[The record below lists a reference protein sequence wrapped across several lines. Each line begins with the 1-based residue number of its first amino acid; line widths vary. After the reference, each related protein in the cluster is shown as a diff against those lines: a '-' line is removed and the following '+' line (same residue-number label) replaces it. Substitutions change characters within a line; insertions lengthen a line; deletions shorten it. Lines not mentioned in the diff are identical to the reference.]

1 MLLRMISCEGAA
13 AGFLTGVLF
22 AVEGTGFDDSAF
34 GFAALGLAL
43 AASFGIAK
51 FSSWSEL
58 AELAELAVFAEV
70 AGRLSLA

>member
-1 MLLRMISCEGAA
+1 MLLRMISWVGAA
-13 AGFLTGVLF
+13 AGFLTGVLL
-22 AVEGTGFDDSAF
+22 AVEGTGFDESAF
-34 GFAALGLAL
+34 GFAAFGLAL

-58 AELAELAVFAEV
+58 AVFAEV